1 MADTEAD
8 PEATNGADARRLTT
22 REAAEL
28 LGVKPETVYAYVSR
42 GQLTS
47 HRTPGERGSTFD
59 AHEVAALARRG
70 RRDSPAQPAAQPA
83 PGGTLVRTGITLIT
97 PDRHHYRGVDATELA
112 QRYSYEEVAE
122 WLWTGRLRPGRRFT
136 APPETRAAAR
146 RAVAALPPH
155 SGPMDGLRVAAI
167 AAAAADPL
175 RFDLS
180 PQTVLASARSLIATL
195 VDALPYA
202 PGQQPPPYATG
213 SDAAP
218 AGTGPDRP
226 TPPATGAQP
235 PSPTAATAG
244 TGPSPAP
251 GRPGA
256 EANRLPGDL
265 TRPTPIPAPALA
277 SDRPTAP
284 PPAPHPNQPPHPA
297 GPDTPAAP
305 PTAPRTPLSAPRPTT
320 HPDDDGAT
328 TTHQAPSIAEQ
339 LWLRLSPHRPTPASL
354 RALQTALVLL
364 IDHDLAASTLAVR
377 VAASARAHPY
387 AAVSAGL
394 GAADGPLHGAAS
406 GLAHRM
412 LTEALERG
420 SAAVVVADQLRAGG
434 RVPGLGHPLYP
445 AHDPRART
453 LFALLAEVP
462 EAAAALAA
470 AREVEATA
478 ARHTELHANVDLA
491 LAVLTVSAG
500 MPSEAGETVFA
511 LARVAGWIAHALEEY
526 AESPLRMRP
535 SGHYTGPRPPQPLP

>member
-1 MADTEAD
+1 MADTETD
-8 PEATNGADARRLTT
+8 PETANGTDARRLTT

-70 RRDSPAQPAAQPA
+70 RRDSPAQPAGQPA

-112 QRYSYEEVAE
+112 RRYGYEEVAE
-122 WLWTGRLRPGRRFT
+122 WLWTGRLRPGLRFT

-213 SDAAP
+213 SDTTP
-218 AGTGPDRP
+218 AGTGPDQP
-226 TPPATGAQP
+226 TPSATGTQPPGPAT
-235 PSPTAATAG
+235 ATAG
-244 TGPSPAP
+244 TGLPPAP
-251 GRPGA
+251 GHPGT
-256 EANRLPGDL
+256 EADPPPGE
-265 TRPTPIPAPALA
+265 PAQP
-277 SDRPTAP
+277 AP
-284 PPAPHPNQPPHPA
+284 PPAA
-297 GPDTPAAP
+297 LRAP
-305 PTAPRTPLSAPRPTT
+305 YPPLSTPQGAPQPTT
-320 HPDDDGAT
+320 RPGADGTAT
-328 TTHQAPSIAEQ
+328 TRQAPSIAEQ
-339 LWLRLSPHRPTPASL
+339 LWLRLSPRRPDPASL

-412 LTEALERG
+412 LTEALDRG

-478 ARHTELHANVDLA
+478 ARHTALHANVDLA

-526 AESPLRMRP
+526 AEPPLRMRP
-535 SGHYTGPRPPQPLP
+535 NGHYTGPRPPQPLP